1 MGILGGI
8 MGIWEDQVVLRGVR
22 LQSLGVGSD
31 SAFRALG
38 SGFRVWGVL
47 GFRLRGLGFR
57 N

>member
-1 MGILGGI
+1 MGTLGVLL
-8 MGIWEDQVVLRGVR
+8 GIWEDQVVFRRVR
-22 LQSLGVGSD
+22 LQSLGAGSD
-31 SAFRALG
+31 SAFRALE